1 MLVTAYYQSKFQN
14 YKEMKKSCEAEGMHW
29 DKFFSEMKD
38 SLLFQMHR
46 IHSVMFR
53 VANGLIQKAAV
64 PVKIEQLPVL
74 MTVYDFRKL
83 SQQEVADIIS
93 RDKSSVQRTVVAL
106 QKKGLVQV
114 SADEKDKRKN
124 ILSTTETGAFVA
136 TQIRDIM
143 KRVEEEIFEAF
154 ESKDRQNTINVI
166 KSTADKLENS
176 QYS

>member
-1 MLVTAYYQSKFQN
+1 MLVSTYYQSKFQN
-14 YKEMKKSCEAEGMHW
+14 YKEMKKSCDADAMQW

-74 MTVYDFRKL
+74 MTVFDFRKL

-114 SADEKDKRKN
+114 DTDEKDKRKN
-124 ILSTTETGAFVA
+124 ILSTTETGTFVA

-143 KRVEEEIFEAF
+143 KKVEEEIFAAF

-166 KSTADKLENS
+166 KTTADKLEHA

>member
-1 MLVTAYYQSKFQN
+1 MLVSAYYQSKFQN
-14 YKEMKKSCEAEGMHW
+14 YKEMKKSCDADAMQW

-114 SADEKDKRKN
+114 NTDEKDKRKN
-124 ILSTTETGAFVA
+124 ILSTTETGTFVA

-143 KRVEEEIFEAF
+143 KKVEEEIFAAF

-166 KSTADKLENS
+166 KTTADKLEHS

>member
-1 MLVTAYYQSKFQN
+1 MPVSAYYQSKFQN
-14 YKEMKKSCEAEGMHW
+14 YIAMKKTCDADVMPW

-46 IHSVMFR
+46 IHGIMFR

-74 MTVYDFRKL
+74 MTVFDFRKL
-83 SQQEVADIIS
+83 SQQEVADIIN

-106 QKKGLVQV
+106 QKKGLVRV
-114 SADEKDKRKN
+114 SPDEKDKRKN
-124 ILSTTETGAFVA
+124 MLTTTETGAFVA

-166 KSTADKLENS
+166 KTTADKLERS

>member
-1 MLVTAYYQSKFQN
+1 MIASAYYQSKFQN
-14 YKEMKKSCEAEGMHW
+14 YTEMKKSCDADIMHW

-74 MTVYDFRKL
+74 MTVFDFRKL

-114 SADEKDKRKN
+114 NTDEKDKRKN
-124 ILSTTETGAFVA
+124 ILSTTETGTFVA

-143 KRVEEEIFEAF
+143 RKVEEEIFAAF

-166 KSTADKLENS
+166 KSTADKLEHS
-176 QYS
+176 PYS